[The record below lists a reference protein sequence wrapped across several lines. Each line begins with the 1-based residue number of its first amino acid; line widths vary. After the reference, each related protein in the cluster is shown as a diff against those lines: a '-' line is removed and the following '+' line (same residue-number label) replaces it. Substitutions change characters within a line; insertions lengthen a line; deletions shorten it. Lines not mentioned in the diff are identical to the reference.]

1 MRKPSE
7 RYRRPRRHP
16 ALLRSRLVFAVVRAP
31 HPDHCGHLLPARPW
45 TRFIVPSGKEELRKM
60 RNRVR
65 IVMATNY
72 RARSPTQR
80 QLDSPKE
87 VSCLAQLDS
96 RS

>member
-1 MRKPSE
+1 
-7 RYRRPRRHP
+7 
-16 ALLRSRLVFAVVRAP
+16 
-31 HPDHCGHLLPARPW
+31 
-45 TRFIVPSGKEELRKM
+45 M